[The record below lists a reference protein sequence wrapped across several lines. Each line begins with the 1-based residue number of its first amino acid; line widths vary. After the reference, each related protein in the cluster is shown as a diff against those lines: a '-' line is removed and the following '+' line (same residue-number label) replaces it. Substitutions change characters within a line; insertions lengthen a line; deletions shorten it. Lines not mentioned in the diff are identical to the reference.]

1 MILIPEAEM
10 VLRLFISAL
19 LGFMIGLE
27 RAFKGQPAGERTH
40 ALVAVASAA
49 FAIIS
54 VHAFSDMFDAA
65 RVAAGVVT
73 GLGFLG
79 AGMILKE
86 GNHEIHGLTTAA
98 GGWAVGAVGLA
109 IGSGLYLLGFCTL
122 LWTPE
127 RRIPHR
133 LVRSQKC
140 KEMVKRL
147 AALKKRGSF
156 GVGPGCIK
164 HLSDLPVRITE
175 RRIQLL

>member
-98 GGWAVGAVGLA
+98 GVWAVGAVGLA
-109 IGSGLYLLGFCTL
+109 IGSGLYLLGFCTF
-122 LWTPE
+122 
-127 RRIPHR
+127 I
-133 LVRSQKC
+133 LVFIILASDRVLKLN
-140 KEMVKRL
+140 ERL
-147 AALKKRGSF
+147 AQRNKVEPSSNYK
-156 GVGPGCIK
+156 
-164 HLSDLPVRITE
+164 D
-175 RRIQLL
+175 